1 MSATRMRLR
10 VVQIQ
15 VTVVTAVDDGTD
27 LRVNQNPQPVTI
39 PTLRDFQEWATV
51 HLPAALAREEEALNG
66 VTS

>member
-15 VTVVTAVDDGTD
+15 VTVVTAVD
-27 LRVNQNPQPVTI
+27 
-39 PTLRDFQEWATV
+39 TV